1 MRKFINKYMFI
12 ALAACAL
19 ASCSDDDY
27 TYVAGEQEA
36 SDRPNVY
43 FHISDMSSSVEL
55 DPTDVTELDIPI
67 YREKSNATQALTV
80 PLEVSVNTE
89 STFTVP
95 ESVTFAAGD
104 TVATVHVTFPNA
116 VVGTSYTLVIDVPN
130 DYMTLYK
137 DMGSD
142 WIVSYKTTIT
152 RVQWNLV
159 GTGTFTYTAFF
170 SGDDAGLELYQRAD
184 KPEMFR
190 IPNTLGGVN
199 FTFTWDQKTNDVVV
213 DDFYIGYDHSTYG
226 SVYLNDAGGSY
237 FDPETN
243 TFYFNDEYTVSLGSF
258 GSAYEMFTL
267 DSPITTE

>member
-1 MRKFINKYMFI
+1 MRKFLNKYMFI
-12 ALAACAL
+12 AFAACAL
-19 ASCSDDDY
+19 ASCGDDDY

-43 FHISDMSSSVEL
+43 FSADQESSVEL
-55 DPTDVTELDIPI
+55 DPTDATELDIPI
-67 YREKSNATQALTV
+67 YRPKSDATQAITV

-89 STFTVP
+89 NVFTVP

-116 VVGTSYTLVIDVPN
+116 VVGTSYSLEIDVPS

-142 WIVSYKTTIT
+142 WNISYGTTIT

-190 IPNTLGGVN
+190 IPNALGGVN
-199 FTFTWDQKTNDVVV
+199 FTFTWDQKTNEVSVNT
-213 DDFYIGYDHSTYG
+213 FYIGYDHAKYG
-226 SVYLNDAGGSY
+226 SVYLSDAGDSY

-243 TFYFNDEYTVSLGSF
+243 IFYFNDEYTVSAGSF
-258 GSAYEMFTL
+258 GNAYELFTL
-267 DSPITTE
+267 DAPIATK